1 MTESRGYSMIG
12 KEGMRAEGEGFGKV
26 RVERGDRAERH
37 DFPRF
42 PDFFYHLFSFSD
54 SLFF

>member
-37 DFPRF
+37 DFH
-42 PDFFYHLFSFSD
+42 DFFYYLFSFSY